1 MVDFDVQYVFEVVGG
16 PSALLALINVHLP
29 DAKLAY
35 PTVQMWKQRDQ
46 ISSEWIAR
54 VIYVMIRHK
63 IDPLTL
69 YYDAGELTA

>member
-1 MVDFDVQYVFEVVGG
+1 MIDFDVQYVFEVAGG
-16 PSALLALINVHLP
+16 PSALLALINQHLP
-29 DAKLAY
+29 DNHLAY
-35 PTVQMWKQRDQ
+35 PTVQMWKQRDH

-54 VIYVMIRHK
+54 VIYVMIREK